1 MYEEYFEYLFNNRLR
16 YGKKTMVW
24 MMVGSFYEMYARESD
39 QESIIHLKNVS
50 NILGFTVTKRNNN
63 IPVSDSN
70 PYMSGFPTVVLSKNL
85 ARVLQHNYT
94 IVIVEQFDSCGQ
106 KQKSRKVEKI
116 YSPST
121 YIEDETVDNNILSCI
136 YIHSWKCPISKKILT
151 GCSISSID
159 LGVGKSY
166 VYSCED
172 NDNNTNIVKNEVRK
186 YIHTFNPC
194 ELILICKEENLIS
207 DYDYEFRDK
216 LLLHKKKEFDK
227 KYTDMI
233 YLEEYVKKLFGSNEF
248 ISPSVSIGITDKDS
262 LSTYVYLIDFAY
274 DHDPNIIQKI
284 HKPTSIIDSKNLHY
298 NNDSLIQLN
307 LVDQEKYTSS
317 TYSSL
322 FSVLNNTQTAMGKR
336 LLRNI
341 LLHPITDIE
350 ELNNRYNKITKVL
363 DTYKKYI
370 PILKNI
376 PDIERK
382 FRKIQLQKISP
393 DEFYKLYYSFLH
405 CKTLLDISKEDFY
418 TENYDDLIIN
428 FNIFL
433 EDISKTFNIELMKNC
448 TLQDIPNSFFNQGID
463 ENIDIIDKKIRAIQ
477 NIKEKILTEINDKNS
492 SKAKFKFEEKDNYIY
507 LITTKNAWNNYKKE
521 HSTIFSLKDKEYKCE
536 LFEVEQMKSNNVK
549 IKCDFFEKIS
559 KKLESLTIQIHKL
572 VLQSYINKLIEY
584 ENCFGNVIQNIID
597 KIAEIDLFTN
607 FAYVSTKF
615 GYTCPKIIDNNEEKS
630 YVEITG
636 LRHPIIERIQED
648 KEYITNDVSIGKD
661 KYGML
666 LYGINSSGKSS
677 FLRAIGT
684 NIILA
689 QIGMYVSSSSFTF
702 YPYRKLL
709 TKISTIDN
717 LFKGQSTFIVEMNE
731 LKDILLKVSP
741 HTLVLCDELTAG
753 TEIDSSTGIVL
764 STVDTLLSNFT
775 NFVFTTHLHS
785 LLEFP
790 EITEHSKLDIF
801 HFNLCVNGGN
811 VNYERKLIKGPGER
825 MYGIEIAQALG
836 LDSKFIQKAYQYRN
850 KYIGEDQ
857 TLLQDKRSRY
867 NRHKIVDKCE
877 NCGSKENLHT
887 HHKLE
892 QKMSD
897 DKGMIGHFHKNTLH
911 NLMILCE
918 KCHIHHH
925 HK

>member
-39 QESIIHLKNVS
+39 IESINHIKYVS
-50 NILGFTVTKRNNN
+50 NVLGFTVTKRNNN

-70 PYMSGFPTVVLSKNL
+70 PYMAGFPTLALSKNL

-121 YIEDETVDNNILSCI
+121 YIEDETMDNNILSCI
-136 YIHSWKCPISKKILT
+136 YVHSWKCPMSKKILSS
-151 GCSISSID
+151 CSIASID

-172 NDNNTNIVKNEVRK
+172 NDNNTNIVKNEIRK
-186 YIHTFNPC
+186 YIHTFNPS
-194 ELILICKEENLIS
+194 ELILVSKEENLIN

-227 KYTDMI
+227 KYTDII
-233 YLEEYVKKLFGSNEF
+233 YLQEYIKKVFGENKLL
-248 ISPSVSIGITDKDS
+248 SPIESIGISDRDT
-262 LSTYVYLIDFAY
+262 LSTYVYLIDFVY
-274 DHDPNIIQKI
+274 DHDPNIIQKL
-284 HKPTSIIDSKNLHY
+284 HKPTSIIDTKNLHY

-307 LVDQEKYTSS
+307 LVDQDKYTSS
-317 TYSSL
+317 TFSSL
-322 FSVLNNTQTAMGKR
+322 FSVLNYTQTAMGKR

-341 LLHPITDIE
+341 LLHPITEVKELE
-350 ELNNRYNKITKVL
+350 ERYSKITKVIE
-363 DTYKKYI
+363 THKKYI
-370 PILKNI
+370 PLLKNI

-382 FRKIQLQKISP
+382 YRKIQLQKISP
-393 DEFYKLYYSFLH
+393 DEFYKLYYSFIH
-405 CKTLLDISKEDFY
+405 VKNLLDISKDDFY
-418 TENYDDLIIN
+418 IENGLINN
-428 FNIFL
+428 FNNFL
-433 EDISKTFNIELMKNC
+433 EDISKTFNIECMKNC
-448 TLQDIPNSFFNQGID
+448 TLQEIPNSFFNEGIND
-463 ENIDIIDKKIRAIQ
+463 NIDSVDRKIKSIQ
-477 NIKEKILTEINDKNS
+477 SIKDIILTEINNKNN
-492 SKAKFKFEEKDNYIY
+492 SKAKFKFEEKDNYTY
-507 LITTKNAWNNYKKE
+507 LITTKNAWNNYKKD
-521 HSTIFSLKDKEYKCE
+521 HPIIFSIRDKEYKSDI
-536 LFEVEQMKSNNVK
+536 FEVEQMKSGSVK
-549 IKCDFFEKIS
+549 IKCDFFEKLS
-559 KKLESLTIQIHKL
+559 KKLQILSTEIHKL
-572 VLQSYINKLIEY
+572 VLESYINKLSYY
-584 ENCFGNVIQNIID
+584 ENSYGNIIQNIID
-597 KIAEIDLFTN
+597 KISEIDLITN
-607 FAYVSTKF
+607 FAYVSTRF
-615 GYTCPKIIDNNEEKS
+615 GYTCPKIIDNNEGNS
-630 YVEITG
+630 YIEVEG

-648 KEYITNDVSIGKD
+648 KEYITNNVNIGKD
-661 KYGML
+661 KFGML

-689 QIGMYVSSSSFTF
+689 QIGMFVSASSFVY
-702 YPYRKLL
+702 YPYKKLL

-764 STVDTLLSNFT
+764 SAIDTLLNSST

-785 LLEFP
+785 LLDFP
-790 EITEHSKLDIF
+790 EVVNHSNLDIY
-801 HFNLCVNGGN
+801 HFNLSVNGGN
-811 VNYERKLIKGPGER
+811 VEYERKLIKGPGES

-836 LDSKFIQKAYQYRN
+836 LDSKFIQKAFQYRN
-850 KYIGEDQ
+850 KYIGEEQ
-857 TLLQDKRSRY
+857 TLLSDKRSRY

-877 NCGSKENLHT
+877 KCGSKENLHT

-918 KCHIHHH
+918 KCHIQHH